1 MREWDDAR
9 MGRKWEYERMGRCG
23 ETRQNSKGFLSD

>member
-1 MREWDDAR
+1 VRRVNGR

-23 ETRQNSKGFLSD
+23 ETGLNSKAFSND